1 MWSDSFRAEE
11 RAALGPGRLEVPLSS
26 AAGAVA
32 LAALALEVVLSIE
45 VTTRALTTRS
55 GSWALGLLAVGL
67 GAVGPYGA
75 VAAWRSR
82 RNLGK
87 PVARRVVTTAVVAVA
102 LGCMAVAWLL
112 LIRTSQAHQ
121 PLLQF

>member
-26 AAGAVA
+26 VAAVVGV
-32 LAALALEVVLSIE
+32 AALAFEIVLSVE

-55 GSWALGLLAVGL
+55 GSWGIGLLAVGL

-75 VAAWRSR
+75 AAGWRSPRNADKPFTR
-82 RNLGK
+82 RI
-87 PVARRVVTTAVVAVA
+87 VTTAVVAVA
-102 LGCMAVAWLL
+102 LGCVAVAWLL
-112 LIRTSQAHQ
+112 LIRTAQAHQ
-121 PLLQF
+121 PLLPF